1 MILNFKNIV
10 PWVVVVI
17 MAVVCVVLINQ
28 NRLNQSALSALQDQ
42 KDIER
47 KESQERIDSINMLLI
62 ENTKE
67 FNKKL
72 LKFNKSKD
80 SLLELYAKSNKELQ
94 KIRTDISTYLS
105 SSDAERFSKFKQLI
119 TEVD

>member
-1 MILNFKNIV
+1 MILNFKNIL
-10 PWVVVVI
+10 PWVVAVI

-119 TEVD
+119 TEMD